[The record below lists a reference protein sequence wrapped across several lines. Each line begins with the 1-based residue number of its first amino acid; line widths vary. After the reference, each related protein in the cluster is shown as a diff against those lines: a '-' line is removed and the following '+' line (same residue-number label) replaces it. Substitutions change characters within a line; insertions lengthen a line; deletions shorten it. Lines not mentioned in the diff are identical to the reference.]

1 LAEVQL
7 EALGAAPNIPSK
19 ANRRS
24 RDCFSDVL
32 YRQRN
37 RIVRSFSKI
46 KHNRRLATH
55 YEEHASNLLAMLKL
69 AAVRLWYRHNEF
81 IA

>member
-46 KHNRRLATH
+46 KHNRRLATR
-55 YEEHASNLLAMLKL
+55 YE
-69 AAVRLWYRHNEF
+69 
-81 IA
+81 